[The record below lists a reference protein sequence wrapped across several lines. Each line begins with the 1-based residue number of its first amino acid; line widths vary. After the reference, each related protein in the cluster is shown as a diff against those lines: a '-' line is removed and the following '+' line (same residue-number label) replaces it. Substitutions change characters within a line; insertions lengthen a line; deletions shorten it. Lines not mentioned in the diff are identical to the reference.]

1 MINEKGKLIY
11 DYIVERISEG
21 MSPTVREICKALDI
35 KSTSTVQKYINQ
47 LCENGLII
55 KESNSNR
62 SIRLPNSNVARV
74 PILGAVAAGQPITAI
89 EDIEGYIP
97 FDSSAFDTENMFAL
111 RIQGESMI
119 EVGIFDGDIVVVEK
133 TSVARNG
140 EIVVAMV
147 DGEATVK
154 TFFKENGHFRL
165 QPENETYEPI
175 IVEDVDI
182 LGKVVASIR
191 YF

>member
-1 MINEKGKLIY
+1 MINEKTKLIY

-21 MSPTVREICKALDI
+21 MSPTVREICRDLNI
-35 KSTSTVQKYINQ
+35 KSTSTAQKYVNQ
-47 LCENGLII
+47 LCEEGLII

-62 SIRLPNSNVARV
+62 SMRLPNSNVARV
-74 PILGAVAAGQPITAI
+74 PILGPVAAGQPITAI

-97 FDSSAFDTENMFAL
+97 FDASAFNVEDMFAL

-119 EVGIFDGDIVVVEK
+119 EVGIFDGDVVVVEK
-133 TSVARNG
+133 MSTARNG

-154 TFFKENGHFRL
+154 TFFKENGYFRL

-175 IVEDVDI
+175 IVKEVDI

>member
-1 MINEKGKLIY
+1 MINEKCKLIY
-11 DYIVERISEG
+11 DYIVERISQG

-47 LCENGLII
+47 LCESGLII

-97 FDSSAFDTENMFAL
+97 FDSSAFDSENMFAL

-165 QPENETYEPI
+165 QPENESYEPI
-175 IVEDVDI
+175 IVKDVDI